1 MSSIAV
7 PFVKNHFHEF
17 DFVSQRSRGP
27 GGQNVNKT
35 NSSVQLRWDFRSS
48 QILSEEQKDII
59 QKKMSAIINTDGIVF
74 IRSDVFR
81 DLDQNRK
88 EVLNRLQERLAKAF
102 HKPKA
107 RRATKPTY
115 SSQKKRVE
123 SKRHKSDIKKGR
135 QSKWQED

>member
-1 MSSIAV
+1 MT
-7 PFVKNHFHEF
+7 PFVKHHFHEF
-17 DFVSQRSRGP
+17 DFISQRSRGP

-48 QILSEEQKDII
+48 LILSEEQKDLI
-59 QKKMSAIINTDGIVF
+59 QKKLAAIINSEGILF
-74 IRSDVFR
+74 IRSDVHR
-81 DLDQNRK
+81 DLEQNRK
-88 EVLNRLQERLAKAF
+88 EVLQRLQERLTKAF

-123 SKRHKSDIKKGR
+123 SKRHKSEVKKAR
-135 QSKWQED
+135 QSKWDNE

>member
-1 MSSIAV
+1 MI
-7 PFVKNHFHEF
+7 PLVKNHFHEF

-48 QILSEEQKDII
+48 SLLSEEQKDLIHR
-59 QKKMSAIINTDGIVF
+59 KCAAIINTDGILF

-88 EVLNRLQERLAKAF
+88 EVLKRLQERLMKV
-102 HKPKA
+102 
-107 RRATKPTY
+107 
-115 SSQKKRVE
+115 SGINLMLKKLVKINGI
-123 SKRHKSDIKKGR
+123 KRTNHQALD
-135 QSKWQED
+135 